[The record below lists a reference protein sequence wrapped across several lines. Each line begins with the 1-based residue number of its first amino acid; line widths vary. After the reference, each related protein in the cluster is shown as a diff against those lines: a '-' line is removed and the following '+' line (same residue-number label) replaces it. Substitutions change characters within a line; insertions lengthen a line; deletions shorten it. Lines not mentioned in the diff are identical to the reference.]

1 MDQTDG
7 AKPDCVPADEPAK
20 KKHFSMLRDLVLA
33 DLLTLGNAAC
43 GTLAIFMCLKGLDHH
58 EPGYIWTAFALIP
71 VSLLLDIFDGA
82 VARWRRKSSYLGADL
97 DSLADIVSFGVAP
110 AVIGY
115 TLGLRGGWD
124 VVVLVLFVTA
134 GISRLARYNATM
146 DQLSGSDGKVKY
158 YEGLP
163 IPSSVI
169 LVGVWAIA
177 FGTGAVDDQMWFGQ
191 LELLGGTFHPL
202 SIMYLLSGCAMVSAT
217 MRIPKP

>member
-1 MDQTDG
+1 MEQIDET
-7 AKPDCVPADEPAK
+7 KPDGEPADQPAK

-43 GTLAIFMCLKGLDHH
+43 GTLAIFMCLKGLDDHDS
-58 EPGYIWTAFALIP
+58 GYFWTAFALIP
-71 VSLLLDIFDGA
+71 VSLLLDILDGA

-110 AVIGY
+110 AVFGY
-115 TLGLRGGWD
+115 SLGLRGGWD
-124 VVVLVLFVTA
+124 VVVLVSFVTA
-134 GISRLARYNATM
+134 GISRLARYNATL
-146 DQLSGSDGKVKY
+146 DQLGGEDGKVKY

-169 LVGVWAIA
+169 LVAVWAIA
-177 FGTGAVDDQMWFGQ
+177 FSLGAVDDQMWFGS
-191 LELLGGTFHPL
+191 LEFLGGTFHPL

>member
-1 MDQTDG
+1 VADQVEQSQG
-7 AKPDCVPADEPAK
+7 CAPGEGPAK
-20 KKHFSMLRDLVLA
+20 KKHFSMLRSLVLA

-58 EPGYIWTAFALIP
+58 EPGYLWTAFGLIP
-71 VSLLLDIFDGA
+71 VSLVLDVMDGF

-110 AVIGY
+110 AVFGY

-134 GISRLARYNATM
+134 GIARLARYNAT
-146 DQLSGSDGKVKY
+146 LEELGGETGKVPY

-163 IPSSVI
+163 IPSSVL
-169 LVGVWAIA
+169 LVGVLAVA
-177 FGTGAVDDQMWFGQ
+177 FGLDAVGDKLWFGSF
-191 LELLGGTFHPL
+191 ELLGGNFHPL
-202 SIMYLLSGCAMVSAT
+202 SLMYLLSGCAMVSAT

>member
-1 MDQTDG
+1 MEEQVE
-7 AKPDCVPADEPAK
+7 AEPDCEPVEQPAK
-20 KKHFSMLRDLVLA
+20 KKHFSMVRELVLA

-71 VSLLLDIFDGA
+71 VALLLDILDGA
-82 VARWRRKSSYLGADL
+82 VARWRHKSSYLGADL
-97 DSLADIVSFGVAP
+97 DSLADIVSFGVTP

-134 GISRLARYNATM
+134 GIARLARYNATM
-146 DQLSGSDGKVKY
+146 DQLSNEDGKVKY

-177 FGTGAVDDQMWFGQ
+177 FGLDAVGAHIWFGSF
-191 LELLGGTFHPL
+191 ELLSGTFHPL
-202 SIMYLLSGCAMVSAT
+202 SLMYLLSGCAMVSAT
-217 MRIPKP
+217 LRIPKP